1 MSSGS
6 KTALVLLAGYGLVGA
21 AAGIALTVPDPA
33 AVASSART
41 SSTIAAGQVVD
52 VVPSPVRANPSVP
65 PPPPAT
71 GGGPDSSPLPTALR
85 DVPAPGET
93 ASFEPAR
100 MVLPDGTP
108 TAVLSVGVGDDGG
121 LVIPENPAQVGRW
134 VGGAR
139 AADSQGSLVIAGHV
153 DSRDYGLGA
162 LYRLKGVTPGS
173 VIELQGETRRQR
185 YIVTSTRQVSQQSLA
200 TDDQFF
206 RQDTP
211 HRLVV
216 ITCGGPFDAVRH
228 RYRDNYIV
236 LARPA

>member
-21 AAGIALTVPDPA
+21 AAGIALTLPGSSTPD
-33 AVASSART
+33 SSAIT
-41 SSTIAAGQVVD
+41 SSPVAD
-52 VVPSPVRANPSVP
+52 VVTSTVWPDPSVP
-65 PPPPAT
+65 APPPTAS
-71 GGGPDSSPLPTALR
+71 GPGSSPVPTALR

-93 ASFEPAR
+93 ASFEPTR

-108 TAVLSVGVGDDGG
+108 TAVLAVDVGDDGG
-121 LVIPENPAQVGRW
+121 LIIPEDPAQVGRW

-139 AADSQGSLVIAGHV
+139 AGDSVGSLVIAGHV
-153 DSRDYGLGA
+153 DSREYGLGA

-173 VIELQGETRRQR
+173 VIELQGDTHRQR
-185 YIVTSTRQVSQQSLA
+185 YIVTSTRQVNQQSLA

-206 RQDTP
+206 RQDVP